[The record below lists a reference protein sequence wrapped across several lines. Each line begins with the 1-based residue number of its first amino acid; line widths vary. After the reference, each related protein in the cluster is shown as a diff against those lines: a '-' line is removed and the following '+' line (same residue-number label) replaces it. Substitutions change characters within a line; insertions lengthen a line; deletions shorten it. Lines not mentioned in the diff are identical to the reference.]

1 MDHGSE
7 QASAE
12 GATHP
17 QRSAGPSPTIS
28 CHCTHQTDLETASR
42 HSSHLI
48 RRCSSGKEDKA
59 AECRW
64 PGSFHLLRDPPPVP
78 CSCTGN
84 QYSDRMAPSRTL
96 QGPRNNPTA
105 LLTEAPR
112 TNMQWMQLIPIDT
125 WGRHSWMTIHLA
137 RKTAYPAHAASTH
150 LTHPP
155 RKPTRLDHGA
165 RRSNWTR
172 ERLPLHPARRA
183 TTSTTFAFIS
193 HSAAVMLSPTVRRRT
208 TAILALPSSNRTRE

>member
-42 HSSHLI
+42 RSSHLI

-96 QGPRNNPTA
+96 QGPKNNPTA

-137 RKTAYPAHAASTH
+137 RKTAYPAPRSI
-150 LTHPP
+150 HP
-155 RKPTRLDHGA
+155 
-165 RRSNWTR
+165 
-172 ERLPLHPARRA
+172 
-183 TTSTTFAFIS
+183 S
-193 HSAAVMLSPTVRRRT
+193 HSPSPQTHAIGSRRPSFKLDKRT
-208 TAILALPSSNRTRE
+208 LAFASRS